1 MPCFRGT
8 EVRPE
13 NVHIAGIDHAAIEL
27 GRQRYGFVPAAID
40 ETGRLPFP
48 MATSTSCTARR

>member
-1 MPCFRGT
+1 M
-8 EVRPE
+8 RPE